1 MSRISDKQNR
11 IRLSDVRS
19 PKDIKGLSGDGLNA
33 LADEIRHTLIHTVSE
48 SGGHLASNLGIVEL
62 TLALHSVYSCP
73 KDKIIFDV
81 GHQSYVH
88 KLLTGRY
95 NEFPTLR
102 MEGGLSGFP
111 KRSESEYDAFNTG
124 HAATSI
130 SAALGMAHAR
140 DINGTDEHIV
150 AVIGD
155 GALNGGLSYEALGD
169 LGHNKTNM
177 LIILNDNEMAI
188 DRNVGALSGHLSE
201 LRSSYRYLHIKENVK
216 RNISRLP
223 VFGRSL
229 YSLLEH
235 GKDALA
241 RLFVH
246 DRFFSSLGLNYFGPI
261 DGHDTEQLIRYL
273 TRIRHISG
281 PVILHVITQ
290 KGRGYL
296 PAEKSPEHFHGV
308 TPFDEKSGAPVNAE
322 IARKN
327 SKTVGETLCMLAQED
342 SSVVAITAAMS
353 DGTGLN
359 DFARRFPERF
369 FDVGI
374 AEEHAA
380 TMAAGMAA
388 SGLKPYFVVYNTFA
402 QRAYDEI
409 LHDACLQNLPVR
421 ILLDRSGFVGE
432 DGETHHGLYDF
443 AYLRHMPNMRV
454 FAPADERELQ
464 HMILLSRYADYPL
477 AIRYPRDASVMPP
490 YVTSDLPLGK
500 WERLRPGR
508 DGTLLAV
515 GSMVSTAIMIRDKL
529 IKEGLELSVVNG
541 SSVCPLDNE
550 MLCEIAAQGA
560 PYFTLE
566 EHSLPCG
573 FGSAVLEECHKRA
586 IAMPLKCFGLEKE
599 IYTQGTITQLK
610 RAAGLDEET
619 LETEIAAAIRR
630 KKELDDERTN

>member
-1 MSRISDKQNR
+1 MSRVNDKPVVH
-11 IRLSDVRS
+11 LSDIRS
-19 PKDIKGLSGDGLNA
+19 PRDIKDLDANGLSA
-33 LADEIRHTLIHTVSE
+33 LAEEIRHTLVHTVSE

-62 TLALHSVYSCP
+62 TLALHMVFDCP
-73 KDKIIFDV
+73 RDKIVFDV

-95 NEFPTLR
+95 GEFSTLR
-102 MEGGLSGFP
+102 TEGGLSGFP

-130 SAALGMAHAR
+130 SAALGMARAR
-140 DINGTDEHIV
+140 DINKTDEHIV

-155 GALNGGLSYEALGD
+155 GSLNGGLSYEALGD
-169 LGHNKTNM
+169 LGHSKTNM
-177 LIILNDNEMAI
+177 LVILNDNEMAI

-201 LRSSYRYLHIKENVK
+201 LRSSYRYLSVKENVK

-223 VFGRSL
+223 ALGKPLF
-229 YSLLEH
+229 SLLDH
-235 GKDALA
+235 FKNALA
-241 RLFVH
+241 RLFVR

-273 TRIRHISG
+273 SRVRNIKG

-290 KGRGYL
+290 KGRGYV

-308 TPFDEKSGAPVNAE
+308 TPFCEESGAPVSAE
-322 IARKN
+322 AARKN
-327 SKTVGETLCMLAQED
+327 SSVVGDTLCALAQED
-342 SSVVAITAAMS
+342 PSIVAITAAMS

-359 DFARRFPERF
+359 EFARRFPNRF

-388 SGLKPYFVVYNTFA
+388 SGLKPYFVVYDTFA
-402 QRAYDEI
+402 QRAYDEV
-409 LHDACLQNLPVR
+409 LHDACLQNLPIR
-421 ILLDRSGFVGE
+421 LLLDRAGFVGE

-443 AYLRHMPNMRV
+443 AYLRHMPNMHV
-454 FAPADERELQ
+454 FAPADERELR
-464 HMILLSRYADYPL
+464 HMITLSRYADYPL
-477 AIRYPRDASVMPP
+477 AIRYPRDVSAMSP
-490 YVTSDLPLGK
+490 YVTADLPLGK

-515 GSMVSTAIMIRDKL
+515 GSMVSTAIMIRDRL
-529 IKEGLELSVVNG
+529 IKEGLEISVVNG
-541 SSVCPLDNE
+541 SSVCPLDAE
-550 MLCEIAAQGA
+550 MLAEIASQSA

-566 EHSLPCG
+566 EHSLACG
-573 FGSAVLEECHKRA
+573 FGSAVLEECHKRSL
-586 IAMPLKCFGLEKE
+586 AMPLKCFGLERT
-599 IYTQGTITQLK
+599 IFTQGTIPQLK
-610 RAAGLDEET
+610 KAAGLDEKT
-619 LETEIAAAIRR
+619 LEAEIAAAIRR